1 MGVENEGGIGH
12 DDFENRIC
20 GSAMRSF
27 GIYLHITSHQV
38 DGSGHWQKIGA
49 RNMTKSNKGLFI
61 TMEGPDG
68 SGKSTQMNL
77 LCEYLREQ
85 GVDFLQTREPGGT
98 AIGEK
103 IRNLVLDKSHPEMDD
118 LTEAMLYAAARAQH
132 VAEVIRPALAQ
143 GQLVVCDRFMDSSL
157 VYQGYARGLGD
168 PVTVMNQLA
177 VGDCLPDVTFLVL
190 VDPKTG
196 MNRIQHK
203 DRDRLEQLDETFHQ
217 KVYEGYIQL
226 WEQSPNRIHRING
239 NRAQERVFEDI
250 KDIIGPMLA
259 KR

>member
-1 MGVENEGGIGH
+1 
-12 DDFENRIC
+12 
-20 GSAMRSF
+20 
-27 GIYLHITSHQV
+27 
-38 DGSGHWQKIGA
+38 
-49 RNMTKSNKGLFI
+49 
-61 TMEGPDG
+61 
-68 SGKSTQMNL
+68 
-77 LCEYLREQ
+77 
-85 GVDFLQTREPGGT
+85 
-98 AIGEK
+98 
-103 IRNLVLDKSHPEMDD
+103 
-118 LTEAMLYAAARAQH
+118 

-157 VYQGYARGLGD
+157 VYQGYARGLGQ

-239 NRAQERVFEDI
+239 TRDQKCVFEDV
-250 KDIIGPMLA
+250 KDIIDPILA